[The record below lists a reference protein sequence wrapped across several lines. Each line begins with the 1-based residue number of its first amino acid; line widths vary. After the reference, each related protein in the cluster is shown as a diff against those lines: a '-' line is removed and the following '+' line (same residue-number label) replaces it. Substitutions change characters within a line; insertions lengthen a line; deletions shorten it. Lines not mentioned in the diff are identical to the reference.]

1 MARRSSRRRPRRGQ
15 PSVVPTTVW
24 VTGQRDPSIELVER
38 GYHIDTAADT
48 GRIPPAVAEYAI
60 GAYSPPAGT
69 VLDPDCGAGTV
80 VIEALRSGRHVI
92 GLATTRG
99 WRTLAH
105 ANIHA
110 IRASGTATDAMVLML
125 TRRRDTLRTAQAAG
139 LTESIDLV
147 LTAAHTAPGHDPAV
161 LTRTLTEVR
170 PLLRPGGHV
179 VVIAAR
185 TTGHLS
191 LRTLAA
197 VLAAGRAAGLV
208 PVERCVALDGKF
220 TRDSVTDRAPRAARR
235 AAHRQSRDTGHP
247 IAITA
252 HHDVLAFCVAA
263 ADSAALPQ
271 PASQVVRDHRD
282 AHNELVHGVPA
293 LRAA

>member
-1 MARRSSRRRPRRGQ
+1 MARRSARRRPRRGQ
-15 PSVVPTTVW
+15 SSVVPTTVW

-60 GAYSPPAGT
+60 GAYSPPGGT

-80 VIEALRSGRHVI
+80 VIEALRSGRHAI

-105 ANIHA
+105 ANINA
-110 IRASGTATDAMVLML
+110 IRATGAATDAMVLML
-125 TRRRDTLRTAQAAG
+125 TRRRDTLHTARAAG

-147 LTAAHTAPGHDPAV
+147 LTAARTAPGHDPAV
-161 LTRTLTEVR
+161 LARTLTEVR

-185 TTGHLS
+185 TTTRS
-191 LRTLAA
+191 PLRALAA
-197 VLAAGRAAGLV
+197 ILAAGRAAGLV
-208 PVERCVALDGKF
+208 PVERCVALDGKL
-220 TRDSVTDRAPRAARR
+220 TRDWVTDRAPR

-252 HHDVLAFCVAA
+252 HHDVVAFRCAA
-263 ADSAALPQ
+263 ADTAAQ
-271 PASQVVRDHRD
+271 PRPRSRVVRHHGD
-282 AHNELVHGVPA
+282 ASDVLTHGMPTR
-293 LRAA
+293 RAA